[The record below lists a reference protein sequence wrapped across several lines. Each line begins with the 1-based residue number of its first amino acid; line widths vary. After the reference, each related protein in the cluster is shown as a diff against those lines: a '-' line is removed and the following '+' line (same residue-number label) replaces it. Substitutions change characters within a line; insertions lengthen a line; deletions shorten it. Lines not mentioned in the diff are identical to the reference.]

1 MSAPRHLWSGDW
13 ELESSARR
21 DELAAGRGRP
31 EPAPE
36 PEPQISPP
44 RPETPTLRDRLR
56 AAVRAALIRLK
67 RVPRPS
73 RRQIRVAAVVGA
85 LALVCAGAAV
95 AVTNALS
102 GSSTPPPAVSNQP
115 EAWLGIDVT
124 TSPYGGVMVTNV
136 VPGSPAY
143 WAGMEAGDVITRING
158 HQTATPSDLRDVI
171 AGMHPGQRVTVRFE
185 GSGTTYNAEIP
196 LRNRPAG
203 SP

>member
-31 EPAPE
+31 QPPAE
-36 PEPQISPP
+36 PEPVVPP
-44 RPETPTLRDRLR
+44 RRPPAPTLRDHLR
-56 AAVRAALIRLK
+56 AALALLE

-73 RRQIRVAAVVGA
+73 RRQIRVASVVAA
-85 LALVCAGAAV
+85 LALVCAGAAY
-95 AVTNALS
+95 AVTSALS
-102 GSSTPPPAVSNQP
+102 GSSSPAPAVANQP

-124 TSPYGGVMVTNV
+124 NSPYGGVMVTNV

-158 HQTATPSDLRDVI
+158 RQVATPSDVRDVV
-171 AGMHPGQRVTVRFE
+171 AGLHPGQRVTVQFE
-185 GSGTTYNAEIP
+185 GSGATYNAQIP

-203 SP
+203 TP